1 MENSRNTETGSH
13 EPESRRKRGVIV
25 SFGGSMAR
33 FVVGAGILLTIT
45 LCGFLI
51 GGFLKFTD
59 TISNYEQQKI
69 AAEKTD
75 AIVVFTGGS
84 SRIEEAM
91 KLLQVGNG
99 SRLLISGVNQKT
111 SRKALL
117 NRTGTDASVF
127 ECCVDI
133 DTRAT
138 DTIGNALETGKW
150 AKKHKYR
157 SLTIVTSTYHMPRS
171 ILETIRQIPD
181 VKLVTHPV
189 STKNFNA
196 KNWYKD
202 RQTLRLLFSEYSK
215 FIAAQ
220 IRPAFGSNTLRAVKA
235 NILGN

>member
-1 MENSRNTETGSH
+1 MENSKNTEP
-13 EPESRRKRGVIV
+13 EKNKQESREKRGYVIL
-25 SFGGSMAR
+25 FGSGLAK
-33 FVVGAGILLTIT
+33 FTVGASIILAIV

-59 TISNYEQQKI
+59 TVTGYEQQKST
-69 AAEKTD
+69 AEKTD
-75 AIVVFTGGS
+75 AIVVFTGGA

-91 KLLQVGNG
+91 KLLRASSG

-117 NRTGTDASVF
+117 KRTGADASVF

-133 DTRAT
+133 DTHAT

-150 AKKHKYR
+150 AKKHNYR

-171 ILETIRQIPD
+171 VLETLRQIPD
-181 VKLVTHPV
+181 VKLVTYPV

-196 KNWYKD
+196 GKWYKD

-220 IRPAFGSNTLRAVKA
+220 IRPVLDSNTLRTVKA
-235 NILGN
+235 DLLGN